1 MRLFESFIF
10 GVLGQGIR
18 ALIGIKKQLEEANK
32 SGKNFEN
39 WFNLKLLLVS
49 LILGGI
55 AGIIGLLL
63 LNVLNLEVSK
73 LIIMGAGYTGADFIE
88 GVLKSQVKKLVE

>member
-1 MRLFESFIF
+1 MGLFESFLY

-32 SGKNFEN
+32 SGKNFED

-49 LILGGI
+49 LIIGGI
-55 AGIIGLLL
+55 AGIIGLMLL
-63 LNVLNLEVSK
+63 DKDLEILK
-73 LIIMGAGYTGADFIE
+73 LMIIATGYAGADFIE
-88 GVLKSQVKKLVE
+88 GLFNSLVKKLVE